1 MASITDK
8 IRNKIA
14 EKIGTT
20 PRVQEAWNRM
30 HKEAGFIPI
39 FNVTDL
45 ETRRTAIKKIMDDI
59 ETKIFD
65 PDQGGYTV
73 QKEVVQKAFKMFWA
87 EGDAWYRG
95 LDNRELSEKVAC
107 FLDNCTDCGFLPSF
121 MPDLFEEAMV
131 LLHFSFQALD
141 VTNTPPYI
149 IESRPVVFPQKAGA
163 GLTPET
169 EIDAMGQLEMKNRIQ
184 ELEEKLAEKED

>member
-1 MASITDK
+1 MVLEGVRKKLADK
-8 IRNKIA
+8 ISPKTA
-14 EKIGTT
+14 
-20 PRVQEAWNRM
+20 VQEAWNRM

-39 FNVTDL
+39 FNKTDL
-45 ETRRTAIKKIMDDI
+45 EGRREEIKGIMADI

-65 PDQGGYTV
+65 PDQDGVAVKT
-73 QKEVVQKAFKMFWA
+73 EVVQKTFKMFWS

-107 FLDNCTDCGFLPSF
+107 FLANCTDCGYMTEF

-149 IESRPVVFPQKAGA
+149 IESKPVVFAGKGA
-163 GLTPET
+163 GGMGPET
-169 EIDAMGQLEMKNRIQ
+169 ETDAMGQLEMRNRIR
-184 ELEEKLAEKED
+184 ELEEQLEAKGEE